1 MDELDRKLSECARSG
16 DREAV
21 GRLLE
26 RIGPRLR
33 SAVLSAGVPPD
44 EAEDAVQEAFARALA
59 HWRDARSDEARAG
72 WLATIA
78 RHVAVDW
85 RRRRDR
91 ERAQRRELDEV
102 PATDG
107 VGGGDDD
114 ETRGPGSGASRASAI
129 PGLAADAFALLALR
143 YRDGLSGSE
152 IAARLGLTLEA
163 AKKRLQRA
171 RAGALAR
178 LRGRLS

>member
-1 MDELDRKLSECARSG
+1 MDELDRELSACARSG
-16 DREAV
+16 DRDAV

-59 HWRDARSDEARAG
+59 HWRDARGDEARAG
-72 WLATIA
+72 WLAAIA

-91 ERAQRRELDEV
+91 EQAHRRELDEDR
-102 PATDG
+102 ADDG
-107 VGGGDDD
+107 VGGGDDAA
-114 ETRGPGSGASRASAI
+114 RGHGSGASPASAI
-129 PGLAADAFALLALR
+129 PGLAADAFALLELR
-143 YRDGLSGSE
+143 YRDGLSGRE
-152 IAARLGLTLEA
+152 IAARLDLTLEA

-171 RAGALAR
+171 RAEALAR
-178 LRGRLS
+178 LRGRLP